1 MIISIYLL
9 FERSLYVTCENDCYL
24 FTANGNC
31 VYTSKC
37 ANLYST
43 HQEADS
49 KMLFHVASI
58 PSPANIVIKSFDTAL
73 ACLSKIDPLKKV
85 WMETGLQSKN
95 SLCYI
100 NINQI

>member
-24 FTANGNC
+24 FTANDNC
-31 VYTSKC
+31 VYTSKY

-58 PSPANIVIKSFDTAL
+58 PSPANIVIKRFDTAL
-73 ACLSKIDPLKKV
+73 VCLSKIDPLKKV
-85 WMETGLQSKN
+85 WMETGLESQVKS
-95 SLCYI
+95 SQLYF
-100 NINQI
+100 